1 MNRPRKSVPAG
12 NLAALN
18 ARLDKVRMS
27 AADRASAKAALAQAD
42 VVADGLLAIA
52 DFARRLV
59 GLRPLHPT
67 SAHG

>member
-1 MNRPRKSVPAG
+1 MTNSRKPTRPGSLPA
-12 NLAALN
+12 LYE
-18 ARLDKVRMS
+18 RLDKIRMS

-42 VVADGLLAIA
+42 AVAEGLIAIA
-52 DFARRLV
+52 GFARRLV